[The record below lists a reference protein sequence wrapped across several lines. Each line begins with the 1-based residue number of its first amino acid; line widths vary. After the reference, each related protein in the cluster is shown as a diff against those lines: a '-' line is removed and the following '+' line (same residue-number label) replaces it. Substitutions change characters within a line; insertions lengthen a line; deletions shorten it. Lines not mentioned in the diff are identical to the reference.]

1 MPREHPK
8 PRRFECGPWDALVAL
23 DGDVDVESRP
33 WLAVPQLHRD
43 AADQRVFEPTRLE
56 DSKELTKGHILAG
69 DHGVSLQIVKTHV
82 ERGADPERL
91 LHGVR
96 RDRSS
101 SAHRENLTRYPAR
114 FRRRT
119 ASKPPRS
126 PAARPNATSIRHVDA
141 GRKRTAK
148 TPRSA
153 FFVAAIHARIARVT
167 IHRTASATRAPS
179 NPCTRPPRR
188 NGPRMR
194 TSGAPT
200 SRRISISSRWS
211 RIVSRTTFAIVN
223 AAPSVRRTARTSPVS
238 RARATAPRR
247 RRIHSTS
254 NCTSSVAGC
263 AASSLRKGGSA
274 SDATTAGSSSISID
288 AGNGFPE
295 SDRAAGPR
303 DFHHVEKRARA
314 SSGETRR
321 SFVTRR
327 VAWTRRSRSARSAS
341 VAEDLRK
348 TVTVDSSRTVSTT
361 LLRFSATRKNAPTS
375 PIEIAMRATE
385 RLVMR
390 LARKSPSNAS
400 ETSAASAAGRFT
412 APPRPASWRP
422 GAEVRPRRDLPRRA
436 RGRASRS
443 GAPRP
448 G

>member
-8 PRRFECGPWDALVAL
+8 PRRFECGPRNALVAL

-33 WLAVPQLHRD
+33 WLAVPQLYRD
-43 AADQRVFEPTRLE
+43 TADQRVFKPTRLE

-126 PAARPNATSIRHVDA
+126 PAARPNAMSIRHVDA

-200 SRRISISSRWS
+200 SRRI
-211 RIVSRTTFAIVN
+211 
-223 AAPSVRRTARTSPVS
+223 
-238 RARATAPRR
+238 
-247 RRIHSTS
+247 HSTS

-274 SDATTAGSSSISID
+274 SDATTAGSSSISIE

-400 ETSAASAAGRFT
+400 ETSAASR
-412 APPRPASWRP
+412 
-422 GAEVRPRRDLPRRA
+422 
-436 RGRASRS
+436 
-443 GAPRP
+443 
-448 G
+448 